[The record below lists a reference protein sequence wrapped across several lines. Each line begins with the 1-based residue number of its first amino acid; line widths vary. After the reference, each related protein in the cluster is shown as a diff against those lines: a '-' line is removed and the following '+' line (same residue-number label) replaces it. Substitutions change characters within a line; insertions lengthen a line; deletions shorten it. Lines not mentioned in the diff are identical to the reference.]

1 MTVEKHGR
9 IQDFKRYPV
18 ETKFTT
24 KKMVDLRTFQALTE
38 KNLNLLICCI
48 YVLTNHQKFQSHLLL
63 AF

>member
-1 MTVEKHGR
+1 MIVEKHGR

-38 KNLNLLICCI
+38 KISICL
-48 YVLTNHQKFQSHLLL
+48 YV
-63 AF
+63 AFMF